1 MAEKNTSAPK
11 DLIDDGTNLTIG
23 KNRSEIAIT
32 AAAEIEEL
40 CNLMRVASKDCDDV
54 DVAIRG
60 LSMRVQNL
68 STIIM
73 GALCDDAEETQEL
86 AYRLTG
92 ERGEALVA

>member
-1 MAEKNTSAPK
+1 MAEKNTSATK
-11 DLIDDGTNLTIG
+11 DLIDDGKNLTIG

-40 CNLMRVASKDCDDV
+40 CSVMRTATKEYDAV
-54 DVAIRG
+54 DLTIRG
-60 LSMRVQNL
+60 LSMRVQDL

-86 AYRLTG
+86 AYRLSG
-92 ERGEALVA
+92 ERWEAAA